1 MKSYD
6 LNLLLALDALLK
18 TRSVTAAAE
27 QLHLSVPAMSHT
39 LARIRETFD
48 DPILVRAGRQMVPTA
63 RALALAEPVA
73 QLTEQARALR
83 EPPDPVQRLAQAHH
97 LVVRAPDG
105 LTTLH
110 GGPLLARLRAVMPRV
125 TLEFVPPSAM
135 DEQALADGRVS
146 LELGLWP
153 GVDPALRHEVLSRHR
168 LIGLARP
175 DHAWWQ
181 GPPSLA
187 RWLAFEHVSV
197 IGRPGEPS
205 VLETT
210 LQAQGLSRR
219 VALTL
224 ANAYAAVVA
233 VSQAP
238 LLTAVSQVMGQSLA
252 ARLQLR
258 LFDLPLATPEVPMVM
273 VWHPRLDGD
282 PVHETLRTGLRQIMA
297 EGRPV
302 PPMPLPQDAHP
313 GFDASPGPLPLR

>member
-1 MKSYD
+1 MKNYD
-6 LNLLLALDALLK
+6 LNLLLALDALLT

-27 QLHLSVPAMSHT
+27 VLHLSVPAMSHT

-48 DPILVRAGRQMVPTA
+48 DPILVRAGRHMVPTP

-73 QLTEQARALR
+73 RLTEQARSLR
-83 EPPDPVQRLAQAHH
+83 EAPDPAQRLAQPHH

-110 GGPLLARLRAVMPRV
+110 GGPLLTRLRAVMPRV
-125 TLEFVPPSAM
+125 TLEFVPPAAM

-175 DHAWWQ
+175 DHPWWQ
-181 GPPSLA
+181 GPQDLD
-187 RWLAFEHVSV
+187 RWLGFEHVSLV
-197 IGRPGEPS
+197 GRPGEPS

-210 LQAQGLSRR
+210 LQSQGLSRR

-224 ANAYAAVVA
+224 TNAYAAVVA
-233 VSQAP
+233 ASQAP

-258 LFDLPLATPEVPMVM
+258 VFELPLATPELPMVM
-273 VWHPRLDGD
+273 AWHPRLDGD
-282 PVHETLRTGLRQIMA
+282 PVHEALRSSLRQIMA
-297 EGRPV
+297 EGRTV
-302 PPMPLPQDAHP
+302 PPMPLPNDA
-313 GFDASPGPLPLR
+313 GPNSA